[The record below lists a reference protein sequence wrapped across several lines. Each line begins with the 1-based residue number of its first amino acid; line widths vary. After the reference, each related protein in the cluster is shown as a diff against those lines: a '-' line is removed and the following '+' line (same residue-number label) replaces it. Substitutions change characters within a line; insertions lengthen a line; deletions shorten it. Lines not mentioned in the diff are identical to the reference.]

1 MLIQQG
7 MYQTLRCGEVHMMTF
22 DLDFERPLADLDK
35 RIQSLQ
41 RKAARL
47 KGDDRV
53 RLNDYQ
59 SELDLR
65 LREIYGALTPWQC
78 VQVAR
83 HPKRPYTSDFIE
95 LMCDDFFELRGDR
108 RHGNDRA
115 ILGGLASLDGQTIM
129 IIGNQKGRDTKER
142 MECNFGMSH
151 PEGYRKVLRLLYHA
165 ERFHLPIVT
174 LVDIPGASPGLEDE
188 QRGIAQAIAEN
199 LMVMSGLRTPIVTV
213 VIGEGGSGGA
223 LGLSVADRI
232 LMLEYSIYTVAS
244 PEAAASI
251 MWRDNAFAPNAAE
264 AMKITAKDLKE
275 LHLIEEIIPEPLGGA
290 HQNKGE
296 TAAAVKAAILSNLA
310 ELQALPT
317 EELLERRYQRYR
329 AIGLSAIENL
339 AVEATR

>member
-1 MLIQQG
+1 
-7 MYQTLRCGEVHMMTF
+7 MMSF

-41 RKAARL
+41 RKATRL

-53 RLNDYQ
+53 RLSDYQ
-59 SELDLR
+59 RELDMR

-83 HPKRPYTSDFIE
+83 HPKRPYTSDYIE
-95 LMCDDFFELRGDR
+95 LMCENFFELRGDR
-108 RHGNDRA
+108 RYGNDRA
-115 ILGGLASLDGQTIM
+115 ILGGLADLDGQTVM
-129 IIGNQKGRDTKER
+129 ILGNQKGRDTKER

-151 PEGYRKVLRLLYHA
+151 PEGYRKVLRLLRHA
-165 ERFHLPIVT
+165 ERFHLPVVT

-199 LMVMSGLRTPIVTV
+199 LMVMSGLRTPIITV

-223 LGLSVADRI
+223 LGISVADRI
-232 LMLEYSIYTVAS
+232 LMMQYSIYTVAS

-264 AMKITAKDLKE
+264 AMRITAKDLKE
-275 LHLIEEIIPEPLGGA
+275 LRLIEEIITEPLGGA
-290 HQNKGE
+290 HQNKSE
-296 TAAAVKAAILSNLA
+296 AAAAVKAAILSNLA
-310 ELQALPT
+310 ELQALTT
-317 EELLERRYQRYR
+317 EEMLERRYQRYR
-329 AIGLSAIENL
+329 AIGLSAIENP
-339 AVEATR
+339 AIEATR